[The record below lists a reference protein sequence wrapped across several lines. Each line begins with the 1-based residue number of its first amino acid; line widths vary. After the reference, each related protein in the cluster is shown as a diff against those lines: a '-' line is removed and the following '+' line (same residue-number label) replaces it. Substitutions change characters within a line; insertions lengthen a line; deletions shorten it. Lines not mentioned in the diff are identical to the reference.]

1 MTRPDRN
8 DAAAFASIRDR
19 AQTEARRK
27 LSWGQ
32 KVHARTLRRYEWFL
46 KEAVGGDEPVTVAT
60 GRCITKS
67 GADRAWYRTYLAE
80 LNHDHRARPAV
91 ETSPAANRFRPWVR

>member
-27 LSWGQ
+27 LSWRFEY
-32 KVHARTLRRYEWFL
+32 HRHSLRRYGWTLRESVPNRAAL
-46 KEAVGGDEPVTVAT
+46 AILAS
-60 GRCITKS
+60 GRTFTRA
-67 GADRAWYRTYLAE
+67 GRERAWYREYLRE
-80 LNHDHRARPAV
+80 LNPARPAV